1 MFREIKDQAMIAEV
15 NGIWDADTEW
25 SKFSADL
32 DDDPKKAQS
41 WAPAVLQA
49 EVDEFLQEIRQIP
62 AYERD
67 IALTCMIECLETPRT
82 SFATERVLARVAFL
96 VGRIIGTLHQVE
108 ENPVMERFFDLG
120 LTESGAYVAA

>member
-32 DDDPKKAQS
+32 DDDPKKARP
-41 WAPAVLQA
+41 WAPAVLQT
-49 EVDEFLQEIRQIP
+49 EVDDFLQEIRQIP

-67 IALTCMIECLETPRT
+67 TALTCMIECLETPRT

-120 LTESGAYVAA
+120 LTEPAAYVAA